1 VAESHEPSY
10 YEIALTNRQVVVA
23 FVILLIC
30 VLGAFFSGVWIGRE
44 GTVRAAQEQI
54 VRNTPP
60 PETKE
65 GKNLEELE
73 FFDKTKKGADATKN
87 DAQERPSLGST
98 LLEDLG
104 VKKKPAAQKPA
115 ATPPAATQEAAAAA
129 PPVQPAPAPVDAAQA
144 RRERRKAARAAAAAT
159 AAQETPAPAP
169 VTAPVATAPAA
180 TTGTTAAS
188 AATPPVKPAKTPKN
202 AKTTKGATTAAAKG
216 TFVIQVF
223 SSSDQAQAER
233 IRAKLVA
240 GGQKAYLSPIER
252 GGRTMYRVR
261 VGPFKS
267 RDEAQ
272 KVSEK
277 VRKGYKLDTWV
288 TE

>member
-1 VAESHEPSY
+1 MAEPHEPSY

-23 FVILLIC
+23 FVVLLTC
-30 VLGAFFSGVWIGRE
+30 LLGAFFSGVWIGRE
-44 GTVRAAQEQI
+44 GSVRAAQEQI

-60 PETKE
+60 PESKE

-73 FFDKTKKGADATKN
+73 FFDKTKKAADATKS
-87 DAQERPSLGST
+87 DPQEARPSLGTT
-98 LLEDLG
+98 LLEDIG
-104 VKKKPAAQKPA
+104 VKKKPAAP
-115 ATPPAATQEAAAAA
+115 PPAAAREEPAQAQPAAAIPA
-129 PPVQPAPAPVDAAQA
+129 APAPDPAQE
-144 RRERRKAARAAAAAT
+144 RRERRKARAAAAAAA
-159 AAQETPAPAP
+159 AAQEPPAEAATKPAATPAPA
-169 VTAPVATAPAA
+169 APAKPVKTA
-180 TTGTTAAS
+180 KAGKTGKA
-188 AATPPVKPAKTPKN
+188 AATVPK
-202 AKTTKGATTAAAKG
+202 GSY
-216 TFVIQVF
+216 VIQVF
-223 SSSDQAQAER
+223 SSADQAQAER

-240 GGQKAYLSPIER
+240 GGQKAFLSPIER

>member
-23 FVILLIC
+23 FVILLTC
-30 VLGAFFSGVWIGRE
+30 LLGAFFSGVWIGRE
-44 GTVRAAQEQI
+44 SSARAAQEQM

-60 PETKE
+60 PEAKE

-73 FFDKTKKGADATKN
+73 FFDKNKKGADPTKS
-87 DAQERPSLGST
+87 DPQEAARPAPGST
-98 LLEDLG
+98 LIEDLG
-104 VKKKPAAQKPA
+104 VKKTPATQTPPQEEPAPPPQARPAQEAPAAPA
-115 ATPPAATQEAAAAA
+115 SDP
-129 PPVQPAPAPVDAAQA
+129 AQA
-144 RRERRKAARAAAAAT
+144 RLERRKARAAAAAAAAAAP
-159 AAQETPAPAP
+159 AAQETPAEAPPEPAAKP
-169 VTAPVATAPAA
+169 VKATPKAGKTAKSAAAPA
-180 TTGTTAAS
+180 
-188 AATPPVKPAKTPKN
+188 TPK
-202 AKTTKGATTAAAKG
+202 GAY
-216 TFVIQVF
+216 VIQVF
-223 SSSDQAQAER
+223 SSADQAQADR
-233 IRAKLVA
+233 IRARLVA
-240 GGQKAYLSPIER
+240 GGQTAYLSPIDR

-272 KVSEK
+272 KAADK